1 MTGAPFRLSV
11 AIATSTALISSPA
24 FAQSAKIDAADTAW
38 MIGATSLV
46 LMMTIPGL
54 ALFYAGMVRKKN
66 VLATMAQCMAA
77 TFLVSILWAIVGYS
91 LTFTGNGVYIGTLE
105 RMFLY
110 GMTLDSISPLAKTI
124 PESLFMVYQMTFA
137 VITVALVAGSVA
149 DRLRFSAFLLFCA
162 FWLLLVYVPIAHWV
176 WGGGFL
182 GAYGVIDF
190 AGGLVVHLNAG
201 IAGLV
206 AAYVVGKRRGYGTE
220 NLAPYD
226 LTLAVIGTGLLWVGW
241 FGFNGGSALG
251 ANARAAMA
259 ITSTHLAASAGA
271 FTWMALEWSTRGK
284 PSVLGMISGA
294 VAGLGTITP
303 ASGFV
308 LPMQGVLI
316 GVIAGGI
323 CFWACTWLKLRLG
336 YDDSLDVFGVHGVGG
351 LTGTFLAG
359 VLAVGALSATPETP
373 RGVSG
378 LLEGNP
384 HQVLAQL
391 CGIVATL
398 LWSGTLTYVV
408 LKIISAI
415 VPLRVRKED
424 EVMGLDVTQHGEALQ

>member
-182 GAYGVIDF
+182 GAPSS
-190 AGGLVVHLNAG
+190 
-201 IAGLV
+201 
-206 AAYVVGKRRGYGTE
+206 
-220 NLAPYD
+220 PYACAKK
-226 LTLAVIGTGLLWVGW
+226 TRSWGSMSPNMARPCSSSNELLPN
-241 FGFNGGSALG
+241 F
-251 ANARAAMA
+251 
-259 ITSTHLAASAGA
+259 
-271 FTWMALEWSTRGK
+271 
-284 PSVLGMISGA
+284 
-294 VAGLGTITP
+294 
-303 ASGFV
+303 
-308 LPMQGVLI
+308 
-316 GVIAGGI
+316 
-323 CFWACTWLKLRLG
+323 
-336 YDDSLDVFGVHGVGG
+336 
-351 LTGTFLAG
+351 
-359 VLAVGALSATPETP
+359 
-373 RGVSG
+373 
-378 LLEGNP
+378 
-384 HQVLAQL
+384 
-391 CGIVATL
+391 
-398 LWSGTLTYVV
+398 
-408 LKIISAI
+408 
-415 VPLRVRKED
+415 
-424 EVMGLDVTQHGEALQ
+424 

>member
-1 MTGAPFRLSV
+1 
-11 AIATSTALISSPA
+11 
-24 FAQSAKIDAADTAW
+24 
-38 MIGATSLV
+38 
-46 LMMTIPGL
+46 
-54 ALFYAGMVRKKN
+54 
-66 VLATMAQCMAA
+66 
-77 TFLVSILWAIVGYS
+77 
-91 LTFTGNGVYIGTLE
+91 
-105 RMFLY
+105 
-110 GMTLDSISPLAKTI
+110 
-124 PESLFMVYQMTFA
+124 MTFA

-182 GAYGVIDF
+182 GTYGVIDF

-408 LKIISAI
+408 LKIIGAI
-415 VPLRVRKED
+415 VPLRVRQED